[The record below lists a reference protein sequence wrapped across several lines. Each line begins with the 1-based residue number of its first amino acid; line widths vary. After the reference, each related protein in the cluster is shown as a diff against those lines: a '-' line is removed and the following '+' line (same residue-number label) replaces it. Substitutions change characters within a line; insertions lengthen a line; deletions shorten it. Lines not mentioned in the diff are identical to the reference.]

1 MESLPP
7 IPTPPAER
15 WREFRIQALPL
26 LTFVVVL
33 LAVVLLWRQYVL
45 PTNMIGEV
53 ESIRAN
59 VISSADGTLRELK
72 VKRFQRVAA
81 GEEIAIVST
90 MDANTLEASFR
101 AVETEMKVLR
111 QRMELDIKRNQQ
123 SYELARLE
131 YLKER
136 VELNLERVVAFFKRK
151 EADRQHNLWTN
162 VPPLTSE
169 SAYELALAEAS
180 STATN
185 ILERE
190 IYLVEKEKTL
200 AKIAPDHSASTDSA
214 ITDSIKAAE
223 EVLRSEGQI
232 VSIKSPI
239 DGMVSAVWRHQGEK
253 IVANANVPIVTIS
266 SLQPSRI
273 IGYVR
278 KPFSEMPK
286 QGDIVNIRRQ
296 SFKREAA
303 QGVVLEVSGQV
314 EPISGT
320 LVPAQPMQVG
330 TAVLEMGLPFAV
342 SIPSEM
348 TLIPGEAVDLFFTK
362 P

>member
-1 MESLPP
+1 
-7 IPTPPAER
+7 
-15 WREFRIQALPL
+15 
-26 LTFVVVL
+26 
-33 LAVVLLWRQYVL
+33 
-45 PTNMIGEV
+45 
-53 ESIRAN
+53 
-59 VISSADGTLRELK
+59 
-72 VKRFQRVAA
+72 
-81 GEEIAIVST
+81 
-90 MDANTLEASFR
+90 
-101 AVETEMKVLR
+101 
-111 QRMELDIKRNQQ
+111 
-123 SYELARLE
+123 
-131 YLKER
+131 
-136 VELNLERVVAFFKRK
+136 
-151 EADRQHNLWTN
+151 
-162 VPPLTSE
+162 
-169 SAYELALAEAS
+169 
-180 STATN
+180 
-185 ILERE
+185 
-190 IYLVEKEKTL
+190 
-200 AKIAPDHSASTDSA
+200 
-214 ITDSIKAAE
+214 
-223 EVLRSEGQI
+223 VLRSEGQI